1 MADDDKHVSGD
12 DPVDEV
18 KEKISSASDEMAKQ
32 NNKWADLSD
41 TAQEL
46 VVSDKGIRQLVGAM
60 VASRQLYAMA
70 LHDLDYRL
78 DSSIGNYKDIVEED
92 KSPLKEIFVS
102 SAASQAANPFEES
115 DLLSGVKNTVI
126 PWMEEVSAAHT
137 AAEDRL
143 LVQEHEAAEKERRSK
158 KVSLG
163 LGLEP
168 EEEDSLDRE
177 RSLVLGG
184 WGPALDYLSSRIIG
198 HSLSA
203 VMDFNQ
209 VIHLTMSATKSPDH
223 RLLEIGGKA
232 WENCARSNASW
243 NKLFV
248 SEYLDKLSAPL
259 DLFVISDLSLT
270 NKGHSFQSAAS
281 LSAEAQKRLRKWSNS
296 MGCAMVGCI
305 PLLSQETPD
314 LNTPDWEKL
323 RMFTRLRAVTVNTRD
338 DGNYD
343 ILVGRTGKLENIPK
357 EDVDSFEKSDI
368 IKP

>member
-1 MADDDKHVSGD
+1 MVDDDKHVPVD
-12 DPVDEV
+12 APVDEL
-18 KEKISSASDEMAKQ
+18 KDNIAKDSDESAELEDR
-32 NNKWADLSD
+32 WSALSG

-78 DSSIGNYKDIVEED
+78 DSGRGSYKDIAEED
-92 KSPLKEIFVS
+92 KSAIKEIFVS

-115 DLLSGVKNTVI
+115 ALLSGVRDTVI

-137 AAEDRL
+137 AAEDLL

-158 KVSLG
+158 DVSLG

-177 RSLVLGG
+177 RSLVLVG
-184 WGPALDYLSSRIIG
+184 WGPALSYLSSRIIE
-198 HSLSA
+198 HSLSLA
-203 VMDFNQ
+203 ENFNQ
-209 VIHLTMSATKSPDH
+209 IIHLTKAATKSTDH
-223 RLLEIGGKA
+223 RLLEIGGTA

-243 NKLFV
+243 NKMFV
-248 SEYLDKLSAPL
+248 AQYLDKLSAPL
-259 DLFVISDLSLT
+259 DLFVVSDLSVT
-270 NKGHSFQSAAS
+270 NEGHSFQSAAS
-281 LSAEAQKRLRKWSNS
+281 LASEAQKRLRKWATS

-305 PLLSQETPD
+305 PVATQKAVD

-323 RMFTRLRAVTVNTRD
+323 RMFTRLRSVTVNTRD

-343 ILVGRTGKLENIPK
+343 ILVGRTGKLENVPK
-357 EDVDSFEKSDI
+357 EDIDNFDKSDI